1 MPVPILVSS
10 AEGRGWFVV
19 AEPVGTV
26 KKPERSVR
34 GFFKRLVEI
43 INKKSP
49 KATLIDFHS
58 CDSFDRLSFFF
69 GPFFFL
75 CENRPK
81 NFPPRSLIGHDRR
94 SPWPAAWRILHAR
107 VQNYT
112 RVTARM
118 RSSHRMANWFK
129 ASFQCWTPLRC
140 HRFTTFLM
148 AR

>member
-10 AEGRGWFVV
+10 AEGRGCFVV

-26 KKPERSVR
+26 KKPKRSVR

-58 CDSFDRLSFFF
+58 CGSFDRLSFFF

-81 NFPPRSLIGHDRR
+81 NSRQDR
-94 SPWPAAWRILHAR
+94 L
-107 VQNYT
+107 
-112 RVTARM
+112 
-118 RSSHRMANWFK
+118 
-129 ASFQCWTPLRC
+129 
-140 HRFTTFLM
+140 
-148 AR
+148 

>member
-1 MPVPILVSS
+1 MLVPVLVSS

-26 KKPERSVR
+26 KKPKRSVR

-58 CDSFDRLSFFF
+58 CGSFDRLSFFF

-75 CENRPK
+75 CENRSK
-81 NFPPRSLIGHDRR
+81 KFPARIAYRPRSTITLARSMADFYTLVCRATLASPRGCDPPIGWQTGSRPPSSAEYR
-94 SPWPAAWRILHAR
+94 CAATASPH
-107 VQNYT
+107 
-112 RVTARM
+112 
-118 RSSHRMANWFK
+118 F
-129 ASFQCWTPLRC
+129 
-140 HRFTTFLM
+140 
-148 AR
+148 